1 VNRKWLISLVLVLL
15 GVILLVGILGR
26 PPALPPIIFLPPTSL
41 PVKSGRIPDRWIPA
55 KWTWLQQ
62 ACLFVLGAPKQVR
75 FDIRF
80 FDTVG
85 SLTSIVATNFPGPR
99 LSESNGVASC
109 ILPTSVRQR
118 LERDSD
124 VLAGPAIVA
133 AEHSAAGVGIGSAS
147 GSFVANVFADFRKET
162 TDLSTRVIIP
172 SGTPT
177 HFVAAVRAQLH
188 DGEALF
194 ILDARQPN
202 AVTNRVGV
210 WIEATEIDAKGS
222 KVQLSKTTM
231 R

>member
-1 VNRKWLISLVLVLL
+1 MNRKWLISLVLVLL

-75 FDIRF
+75 FDLRF

-85 SLTSIVATNFPGPR
+85 SLTSIVATNFPGQR

-124 VLAGPAIVA
+124 VLAGPAIVT

-147 GSFVANVFADFRKET
+147 GSFVANVFADLVKET
-162 TDLSTRVIIP
+162 TDLSTQVTIT
-172 SGTPT
+172 SGTQT
-177 HFVAAVRAQLH
+177 NFIAAVRAQLH

-194 ILDARQPN
+194 ILDSRQPN
-202 AVTNRVGV
+202 AVTNRLGI
-210 WIEATEIDAKGS
+210 WIEASEIDAKGN
-222 KVQLSKTTM
+222 KVQHSKTTM